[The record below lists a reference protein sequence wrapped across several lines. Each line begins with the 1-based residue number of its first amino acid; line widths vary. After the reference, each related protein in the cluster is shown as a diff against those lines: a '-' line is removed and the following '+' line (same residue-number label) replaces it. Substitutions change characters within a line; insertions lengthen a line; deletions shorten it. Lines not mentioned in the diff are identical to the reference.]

1 MSSLRKST
9 VYVIDDDPDVLG
21 SLRFLLEA
29 EGFETLTFRTA
40 SAALETGV
48 PRHADCFIIDYKM
61 PGMNGLDLVSRLH
74 GQDVRVPIILITGDP
89 DEGISAKAMA
99 AGVHYVLRKPHLEES
114 LIAHIR
120 QAMQDGDAATPHS

>member
-40 SAALETGV
+40 SAALEASV

-89 DEGISAKAMA
+89 DETIAAKAMA

-114 LIAHIR
+114 LIAHVR
-120 QAMQDGDAATPHS
+120 QAMQDGPAATGPS

>member
-40 SAALETGV
+40 AAALETGV

-74 GQDVRVPIILITGDP
+74 GQNVRVPIILITGDP
-89 DEGISAKAMA
+89 DEAISAKAMA

-120 QAMQDGDAATPHS
+120 QAMQDGGTATRPA